1 MTDYEARTGEQPV
14 ERGASE
20 EGAGAPLTQTEVD
33 ASRRP
38 PSAPGTGDDLV
49 TEDDGSGSAGGSSGG
64 SGGGS
69 TMPGHPDAA

>member
-1 MTDYEARTGEQPV
+1 MSDETGSAEQHV

-20 EGAGAPLTQTEVD
+20 EAAGAPLTETETETD

-38 PSAPGTGDDLV
+38 PSAPDADIV
-49 TEDDGSGSAGGSSGG
+49 TEDDGSGMAGGSSGG

-69 TMPGHPDAA
+69 TMPGHPDAAR